1 MMIPEPMK
9 KMLDIHA
16 QLSDNVIFAGGSW
29 IWNGISPNYSK
40 TYACTKA
47 ALSTCKKYN
56 IKEVLCTAWM
66 DNGAETPMDAL
77 LPGLYFL
84 HTLIFTETMTKQSL
98 SRSSGTAQ
106 AENLMILWHLTIL
119 ILYS

>member
-1 MMIPEPMK
+1 MICPKTRTAPNGKNRKKDLGLVYWDYYHSDTRTYE

-47 ALSTCKKYN
+47 ALSTCKK
-56 IKEVLCTAWM
+56 IQ
-66 DNGAETPMDAL
+66 
-77 LPGLYFL
+77 
-84 HTLIFTETMTKQSL
+84 I
-98 SRSSGTAQ
+98 
-106 AENLMILWHLTIL
+106 
-119 ILYS
+119 

>member
-47 ALSTCKKYN
+47 ALSTCKKIQY
-56 IKEVLCTAWM
+56 KR
-66 DNGAETPMDAL
+66 G
-77 LPGLYFL
+77 
-84 HTLIFTETMTKQSL
+84 S
-98 SRSSGTAQ
+98 
-106 AENLMILWHLTIL
+106 
-119 ILYS
+119 LYSMDG